1 MLRIKPDKL
10 KMFIE
15 NCRTDDHWDML
26 KMFIE
31 TITTAKTL
39 TDLGYCVTAPL
50 HILTKLEE
58 LNHG

>member
-1 MLRIKPDKL
+1 ML

-26 KMFIE
+26 KSIIE

-58 LNHG
+58 LNHGE